1 MTPQVPVQTN
11 YIEALYHQ
19 IEFKIADPH
28 SVLKQYNVTQ
38 KDIVNLCGGIPLPN
52 ITNIQ
57 IAIAPSKYDDEGTAW
72 YGYYFWANLGFQN
85 VEINEYREWA
95 AEMKRKEPTLS
106 ELMQTD
112 EGREL
117 WKNIGISW
125 IGEFFLAEGHPCYKY
140 LRLHLKRKGIEFD
153 L

>member
-1 MTPQVPVQTN
+1 MD
-11 YIEALYHQ
+11 
-19 IEFKIADPH
+19 FK
-28 SVLKQYNVTQ
+28 LKQIDNNIMVVSNDSKGKHIGT
-38 KDIVNLCGGIPLPN
+38 NLFLN
-52 ITNIQ
+52 QVLAARAHDFEKLHT

-85 VEINEYREWA
+85 VETNEYRTWA

-117 WKNIGISW
+117 WKNTGISW
-125 IGEFFLAEGHPCYKY
+125 IGEFFLAKDHPCYKY
-140 LRLHLKRKGIEFD
+140 LKLHLKRKRIEFD